1 MDPEEEVLL
10 NNDSNNASSA
20 DNEEKHVVKFG
31 MSQDEKWHQCEQ
43 CDYNTTRIGNL
54 QRHIR
59 AKHDGQRNFK
69 CHLCGKAFAEKQTL
83 QKHMQK
89 VCQKEGSSTASQ
101 NNH

>member
-1 MDPEEEVLL
+1 MCVP
-10 NNDSNNASSA
+10 
-20 DNEEKHVVKFG
+20 G
-31 MSQDEKWHQCEQ
+31 
-43 CDYNTTRIGNL
+43 DYNTTRIGNL

-89 VCQKEGSSTASQ
+89 VCQREVSSTSSQ
-101 NNH
+101 NNHEDTTLESSTEEQHDRKFF

>member
-1 MDPEEEVLL
+1 MPFLEDIVNIFLCF
-10 NNDSNNASSA
+10 
-20 DNEEKHVVKFG
+20 VG
-31 MSQDEKWHQCEQ
+31 
-43 CDYNTTRIGNL
+43 DYNTTRIGNL

-89 VCQKEGSSTASQ
+89 VCQKEGSSTTSQ
-101 NNH
+101 NNHEDGNIILDSSTEAEQDRK